1 MFIAVGVV
9 VLAAAVKLGLSGYQL
24 QVSGIKGQVIEIRF
38 DRTDKVRYDEMVKLL
53 RDAGDYKAD
62 TAAIVINHVPDIRR
76 SEEIM
81 DYFCLDT
88 LYDACAS
95 TWEKTLAIGKFVA
108 ANIPH
113 DNQKEYPEYVNAIG
127 LWEYTKTVAPAFNCR
142 LHSILTYELLTAA
155 GIKARYITCLP
166 YDRNAEPAVVEA
178 PIAVDGNKMTIKIS
192 EEYPGLKDVDM
203 YTFQDQDNTQMH
215 MYMPTY
221 SFINFFGN
229 MQVIMM
235 SQLDMI
241 DTTDAAAVKAIYD
254 SIDDA
259 VETINVSFVMT
270 KATKAL

>member
-1 MFIAVGVV
+1 
-9 VLAAAVKLGLSGYQL
+9 
-24 QVSGIKGQVIEIRF
+24 
-38 DRTDKVRYDEMVKLL
+38 
-53 RDAGDYKAD
+53 
-62 TAAIVINHVPDIRR
+62 
-76 SEEIM
+76 M

-95 TWEKTLAIGKFVA
+95 TWEKTLTIGKFVS

-241 DTTDAAAVKAIYD
+241 DTY
-254 SIDDA
+254 
-259 VETINVSFVMT
+259 N
-270 KATKAL
+270 